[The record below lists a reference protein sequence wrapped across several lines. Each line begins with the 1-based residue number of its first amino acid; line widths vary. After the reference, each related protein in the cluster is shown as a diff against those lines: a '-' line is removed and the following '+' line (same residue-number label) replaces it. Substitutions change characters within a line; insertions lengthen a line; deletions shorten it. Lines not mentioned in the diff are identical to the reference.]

1 MSEHDAHDGLEG
13 PVTTSVGLTLTV
25 APLGDAQGNLP
36 AIVGESLLAM
46 LAVFYPPALCKKAN
60 VVITELV
67 QNVIDNVSDPASEMR
82 VDLRINGDALQVEVT
97 NKVTPEQFQAVKE
110 RIDQLT
116 TATDPKRL
124 FADTLRARRLQRLRG
139 GLGLI
144 RLVSENRF
152 RLSASYAD
160 EHLTMQAVF
169 PLRGAQ

>member
-1 MSEHDAHDGLEG
+1 MNDHELDDE
-13 PVTTSVGLTLTV
+13 PITTSVGLTLTV
-25 APLGDAQGNLP
+25 APMGDLRGNL
-36 AIVGESLLAM
+36 ATIVGESLLAM
-46 LAVFYPPALCKKAN
+46 LTVFYPQALCKKAN

-67 QNVIDNVSDPASEMR
+67 QNVIDNVSDPASQMR
-82 VDLRINGDALQVEVT
+82 VDLRIDGDALQVQVT
-97 NKVTPEQFQAVKE
+97 NKATAEQYQVVKD
-110 RIDQLT
+110 RVDQLT

-152 RLSASYAD
+152 RLSATYAG
-160 EHLTMQAVF
+160 EQLTMQAVF

>member
-1 MSEHDAHDGLEG
+1 MNDYSEAEDG

-25 APLGDAQGNLP
+25 APLGDVQGNL
-36 AIVGESLLAM
+36 AATVGESLLAM
-46 LAVFYPPALCKKAN
+46 LAVFYPQALCKKAN

-67 QNVIDNVSDPASEMR
+67 QNVIDNVSDPASQMR
-82 VDLRINGDALQVEVT
+82 VDLRIDGAALQVQVT
-97 NKVTPEQFQAVKE
+97 NKATAEQYQVVKD
-110 RIDQLT
+110 RIEQLHA
-116 TATDPKRL
+116 ATDPKRL

-152 RLSASYAD
+152 RLSATYAG